1 MPFFQKIEDKI
12 ATAGFGSSFKL
23 RRRGAVGGFL
33 RLLLR
38 HVACN
43 IKHALRQIPGAGSR
57 FLGFDSDYSC
67 IIFPLSIACLTPQI
81 RLVQS
86 ALAAMLLHQELSRQ
100 TCLLFCFSHFSPSC
114 MKNALSN
121 TLIIS
126 KALIKKSL
134 RAYHSI
140 RLAISFLR
148 IQLAG
153 QRRFTAEPASIK

>member
-1 MPFFQKIEDKI
+1 LCIYYTEVICFELSPQCPFFKKLKIKI

-23 RRRGAVGGFL
+23 RRREAVGGFL

-67 IIFPLSIACLTPQI
+67 IIFPLSIACLTPQM

-86 ALAAMLLHQELSRQ
+86 ALLCSCTKNFLDKLVYFFASHVLALLYEK
-100 TCLLFCFSHFSPSC
+100 C
-114 MKNALSN
+114 
-121 TLIIS
+121 S
-126 KALIKKSL
+126 KQHINHKQSL
-134 RAYHSI
+134 D
-140 RLAISFLR
+140 
-148 IQLAG
+148 
-153 QRRFTAEPASIK
+153 